1 MAVAP
6 DDFTVGVEEE
16 FFLVDAETRALRSD
30 ADAILAKVR
39 EPPGQ
44 QVEPELRRSQV
55 ETGTAICDDLAS
67 VRRAVV
73 GLRRSLADAA
83 EAVGARLIASGTHPF
98 THWTEAGGL
107 TPKAA
112 YLELE
117 QTYQQLIR
125 EHVVSGCH
133 VHVGI
138 TDPEAAIQVMNR
150 ARVWL
155 PVLVALSANS
165 PYWLG
170 VDTRYASYRTE
181 VFRRWP
187 TAGIPEPFTDRAEYE
202 RLVRMMRATDSID
215 DPARLYWDLRPS
227 ARYQTLE
234 FRVADATMTVD
245 ECVTLAAITRALVE
259 VAHGEAR
266 AEAPL
271 DAPRPELLRAALW
284 RAARYGV
291 DERLI
296 DVSAGCSR
304 PADHVVGS
312 LLAHARPALEERG
325 DWDEVADGVGRI
337 LGHGNGATRQRQA
350 YARRGEL
357 TDVVD
362 MVAEATRP

>member
-1 MAVAP
+1 MGVAP
-6 DDFTVGVEEE
+6 DNFTVGVEEE
-16 FFLVDAETRALRSD
+16 FFIVDAETRALRDD
-30 ADAILAKVR
+30 AAAILGAVR

-55 ETGTAICDDLAS
+55 ETGTAICDDLS
-67 VRRAVV
+67 SIRRAVV
-73 GLRRSLADAA
+73 GLRRSLGDAA

-98 THWTEAGGL
+98 THWTEAGGV

-117 QTYQQLIR
+117 ETYQQLIR

-165 PYWLG
+165 PFWLG
-170 VDTRYASYRTE
+170 ADTRYASYRTE
-181 VFRRWP
+181 VFHRWP
-187 TAGIPEPFTDRAEYE
+187 TAGIPEPFTDRAEFD
-202 RLVRMMRATDSID
+202 RLVAVMRATDSID
-215 DPARLYWDLRPS
+215 DPARLYWHLRPS

-234 FRVADATMTVD
+234 FRAADSVMTVD
-245 ECVTLAAITRALVE
+245 ECVTIAAVTRALVE
-259 VAHGEAR
+259 VAHAEAR
-266 AEAPL
+266 AEVSL
-271 DAPRPELLRAALW
+271 TAPRPELLRAALW

-296 DVSAGCSR
+296 DVDVGCTR
-304 PADHVVGS
+304 PAGHVVGT
-312 LLAHARPALEERG
+312 LLDHVRPALEERG
-325 DWDEVADGVGRI
+325 DWDEVADGIDRI
-337 LGHGNGATRQRQA
+337 LVGGNGATRQRRA
-350 YARRGEL
+350 HARRGQL